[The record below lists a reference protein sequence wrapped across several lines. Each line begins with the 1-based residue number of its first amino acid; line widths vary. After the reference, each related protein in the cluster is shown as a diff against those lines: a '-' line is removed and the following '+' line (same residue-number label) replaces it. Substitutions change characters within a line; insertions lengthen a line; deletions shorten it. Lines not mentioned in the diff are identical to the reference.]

1 MKKSIVATL
10 IAAALV
16 AAPIHVNAAELERQ
30 QQGGGIGLLL
40 GAIAGG
46 PLGAVI
52 GGAVGA
58 GVGHDMD
65 REAAFGELNGA
76 LEEERAAAARL
87 REKAAALEEA
97 LAEAKAKG
105 KVATAADNNLLLA
118 LSAGV
123 SQKIH
128 FRGGSDRLEPFELE
142 RLTAL
147 AAFLEAVPGLKLA
160 LAGYADPRGGEQA
173 NLALSERRVAVVRGA
188 LERAG
193 VDGSRIEASAFGE
206 RRTLSQPGDGAAYPF
221 DRRVTVTLVVE

>member
-1 MKKSIVATL
+1 MKKRIVATL

-16 AAPIHVNAAELERQ
+16 AAPIHVNADELARQ
-30 QQGGGIGLLL
+30 QRGGGIGLLL

-76 LEEERAAAARL
+76 LEEERAEVARL
-87 REKAAALEEA
+87 RERAAVLEQA
-97 LAEAKAKG
+97 LAEANGSA
-105 KVATAADNNLLLA
+105 AADNNLLLA

-147 AAFLEAVPGLKLA
+147 AAFLEAAPGLKLA
-160 LAGYADPRGGEQA
+160 LAGHADPRGAEQA
-173 NLALSERRVAVVRGA
+173 NLALSERRVAVVKGA

-193 VDGSRIEASAFGE
+193 VDPVRVQASAYGE
-206 RRTLSQPGDGAAYPF
+206 QRTLSQPGDGAAYPF